1 MKKSLFNVLLWLCIS
16 VFLLTIAL
24 PTFVINTDNV
34 SYRITGWDPKDI
46 SSDFLLQD
54 FTLLPSLDLQGGNIA
69 TLDVDLKD
77 ANEEEKETKLNIIK
91 STLYLRIL
99 RTNPGYFELHSSI
112 NKENNEYKLLL
123 KLPDKINEDFLSLLL
138 TRGEMSI
145 WIEDSETSST
155 ITDEQR
161 QENPLAGRKPSALTN
176 EDIERVDIVSDA
188 KCYFND
194 ANTPRNFCL
203 KLTFKPEAK
212 SDFLDALY
220 ASPSGNM
227 PLIMLVDGTPLAV
240 QAMGQFYS
248 GVTPDRELLIYPA
261 LTTDTWISTAVMSG
275 IINYLPLEQSVSL
288 GSINN
293 LEPLLGIN
301 TLTNLKLSLSASII
315 AVIILLYIYFR
326 KRSYLIISSLILFVI
341 YDIAFMKM
349 FNLVLDLPLVGGF
362 LVSLIV
368 FLSFMI
374 YLIYRIRT
382 LSKGNLLKEE
392 VESSYEQLKYHYRD
406 ITLAVVIGAFLV
418 SMFAPI
424 IVFNFYNGFGF
435 GIIIG
440 LIVIWF
446 PVKHLIALIF
456 LKDEKWKNF

>member
-1 MKKSLFNVLLWLCIS
+1 
-16 VFLLTIAL
+16 
-24 PTFVINTDNV
+24 
-34 SYRITGWDPKDI
+34 
-46 SSDFLLQD
+46 
-54 FTLLPSLDLQGGNIA
+54 
-69 TLDVDLKD
+69 
-77 ANEEEKETKLNIIK
+77 
-91 STLYLRIL
+91 
-99 RTNPGYFELHSSI
+99 
-112 NKENNEYKLLL
+112 
-123 KLPDKINEDFLSLLL
+123 
-138 TRGEMSI
+138 MSI